1 MTKYLKLACGFLWQ
15 HILTII
21 PVICAVCAF
30 YSFYSEITAFLI
42 KWFVPIVGFERDN
55 FTDTIVVCGSIGLAI
70 WTGLHGPKRYSQ
82 THIWVLLSFWFLF
95 FNYAFTSDFVYTK
108 VWGIPYFLFFL
119 LLPSSGMVVRFAYY
133 EYKRRQIKYE
143 TVEGFVQKDEPIKSE
158 EDDYL
163 GFSPDV
169 KYIVDVIEHTESSRS
184 TSIGLAAPWGTGK
197 TSFLNLL
204 KLKLD
209 SDDRY
214 IFVNFNPR
222 GSAKVENI
230 QTDFMNLLCDVMKQY
245 HSSFTSYMKE
255 YVSTLQLI
263 SEKNPLVDWI
273 SHLGIDSVE
282 ASKSKVKDVIVGSRK
297 KLVVLIDDLDR
308 LTAMEILEVL
318 KLIDINSSFPNS
330 FFITAYDKAYV
341 NEVLKKELGYSAAV
355 DYTDKYFSL
364 EYALTEP
371 SYRRK
376 FDMLERLLTGALD
389 NGVLKVQKQELS
401 SALSLM
407 QSYCETML
415 PNLRDI
421 KRFYNQFISTYI
433 KIGRDVDFKEYFAVS
448 LIKYAHPDEYKKLA
462 LKNYLEMDY
471 THAPYNKTYVLN
483 AEAEN
488 AKSVKLLEILF
499 PFKKGDQPSYLYKDR
514 FQHINYPRAFDTYF
528 RGFEIGNLYHEDLAP
543 LLDIT
548 KPLTIA
554 EDKFRDWV
562 TIAKRNDVVDYLLST
577 DFRKLDSE
585 EQLMRYVQVLLIFTY
600 VYGLDLN
607 MSTALIGVFSD
618 IHIGVMEPYY
628 GMNKEAYKSL
638 LESAISGLPKPTMAT
653 NFLNWYIVNLAQ
665 DKGIASKTLFKV
677 EEISKIADN
686 NLNKMI
692 ADSKD
697 SLMYQP
703 SEFFTVLEGCG
714 VKKEDSPVLSIDVNS
729 LQSVRE
735 LMIEHPAD
743 FASRLLTHITQ
754 YNDETHIYLGFHPLC
769 HADKLFDDKN
779 QLNLYMSALHSTIG
793 GEQPYKTLSKY
804 IEFAGTKP
812 FEWHSIAVTEG
823 ESIVKGD
830 YDAYYSLMIKE

>member
-1 MTKYLKLACGFLWQ
+1 MTKYLKIAFGFTWQ

-21 PVICAVCAF
+21 PVLCAICAF
-30 YSFYSEITAFLI
+30 YAFYPEITKFLTD
-42 KWFVPIVGFERDN
+42 WFIPIVGFDRDG
-55 FTDTIVVCGSIGLAI
+55 FTDAIVIFASVGLAI
-70 WTGLHGPKRYSQ
+70 WTGSHGPKRYSQ
-82 THIWVLLSFWFLF
+82 VHIGILLTLWFLF
-95 FNYAFTSDFVYTK
+95 FNYAFTNDFVYTK
-108 VWGIPYFLFFL
+108 VWSVPYYLLLL
-119 LLPSSGMVVRFAYY
+119 LLPSVGMAVRFGYY
-133 EYKRRQIKYE
+133 EYKRRQISYE

-158 EDDYL
+158 DDDYL
-163 GFSPDV
+163 GFAPDV
-169 KYIVDVIEHTESSRS
+169 KYIVDVIEHTESSQS

-204 KLKLD
+204 KSKLE
-209 SDDRY
+209 SDERY

-230 QTDFMNLLCDVMKQY
+230 QSDFMNLLCDVMRQY
-245 HSSFTSYMKE
+245 HSSFTSYMKD
-255 YVSTLQLI
+255 YVNTLQLI
-263 SEKNPLVDWI
+263 SEKNPLADWI

-376 FDMLERLLTGALD
+376 FDLLERLLTGALD
-389 NGVLKVQKQELS
+389 KGVLTLTNQELGS
-401 SALSLM
+401 VLSLM
-407 QSYCETML
+407 QSHCETML

-421 KRFYNQFISTYI
+421 KRFYNQFISTYV

-448 LIKYAHPDEYKKLA
+448 LIKYAYPDEYKNLA
-462 LKNYLEMDY
+462 LKKYLEIDY
-471 THAPYNKTYVLN
+471 THAPFYKTYVLN
-483 AEAEN
+483 ADAEKT
-488 AKSVKLLEILF
+488 KSVKLLEILF
-499 PFKKGDQPSYLYKDR
+499 PFKKGDRPLYLYKDR
-514 FQHINYPRAFDTYF
+514 FQHINYLRAFDTYF

-543 LLDIT
+543 LLDVT

-554 EDKFRDWV
+554 EEKFRDWV
-562 TIAKRNDVVDYLLST
+562 TIAKRNDAVDYLLST
-577 DFRKLDSE
+577 DYRKLDSE
-585 EQLMRYVQVLLIFTY
+585 EQLKRYVQVLLIFTY

-607 MSTALIGVFSD
+607 MSTALIGIFSD

-638 LESAISGLPKPTMAT
+638 LESSISELPKPTIAT
-653 NFLNWYIVNLAQ
+653 NFLNWYIVCLS
-665 DKGIASKTLFKV
+665 KEKEIASNALFTL

-692 ADSKD
+692 AESKD
-697 SLMYQP
+697 SLAYMP
-703 SEFFTVLEGCG
+703 SEFFNVMEGCG
-714 VKKEDSPVLSIDVNS
+714 VKKEDSPILTINVNS
-729 LQSVRE
+729 LQSIRE
-735 LMIEHPAD
+735 LMIAYPTE
-743 FASRLLTHITQ
+743 FASKLLTHITQ
-754 YNDETHIYLGFHPLC
+754 YNDESHIYIGFHPLC
-769 HADKLFDDKN
+769 HADQLFVDKN
-779 QLNLYMSALHSTIG
+779 QQNMFMSVLHGVTG
-793 GEQPYKTLSKY
+793 EEQPYKTLSRYVK
-804 IEFAGTKP
+804 FARSKP
-812 FEWHSIAVTEG
+812 FEWHSIAISKGQT
-823 ESIVKGD
+823 IVKGD
-830 YDAYYSLMIKE
+830 YEAYYGLMTIE

>member
-1 MTKYLKLACGFLWQ
+1 MTKYLKIAFGFTWQ

-21 PVICAVCAF
+21 PVLCAICAF
-30 YSFYSEITAFLI
+30 YAFYPEITKFLI
-42 KWFVPIVGFERDN
+42 DWFIPIVGFDRDG
-55 FTDTIVVCGSIGLAI
+55 FTDAIVIFASFGLAI

-82 THIWVLLSFWFLF
+82 VHIGILLTLWFLF
-95 FNYAFTSDFVYTK
+95 FNYAFTNDFVYTK
-108 VWGIPYFLFFL
+108 VWGIPYYL
-119 LLPSSGMVVRFAYY
+119 LILSLPSVGMAVRFGYH
-133 EYKRRQIKYE
+133 EHKRRQIKYE

-158 EDDYL
+158 DDDYL
-163 GFSPDV
+163 GFAPDV

-204 KLKLD
+204 KLKLE
-209 SDDRY
+209 SDVRY

-230 QTDFMNLLCDVMKQY
+230 QSDFMNLLCDVMRQY
-245 HSSFTSYMKE
+245 HSSFTSYMKD

-389 NGVLKVQKQELS
+389 NGVLKLTNQELGS
-401 SALSLM
+401 VLSLM
-407 QSYCETML
+407 QSHCETML

-421 KRFYNQFISTYI
+421 KRFYNQFISTYV

-448 LIKYAHPDEYKKLA
+448 LIKYAYPNEYKNLA
-462 LKNYLEMDY
+462 LKKYLEIDY
-471 THAPYNKTYVLN
+471 THAPFYKTYVLN
-483 AEAEN
+483 ADAEKT
-488 AKSVKLLEILF
+488 KSVKLLEILF
-499 PFKKGDQPSYLYKDR
+499 PFKKGDRPSYLYKDR

-543 LLDIT
+543 LLDVT

-562 TIAKRNDVVDYLLST
+562 TIAKRNDAVDYLLST
-577 DFRKLDSE
+577 DYRKLDSE
-585 EQLMRYVQVLLIFTY
+585 EQLKRYVQVLLIFTY

-607 MSTALIGVFSD
+607 MSTALIGIFSD
-618 IHIGVMEPYY
+618 THLGMMEPYY

-638 LESAISGLPKPTMAT
+638 LETVIKSLPKPTMAT
-653 NFLNWYIVNLAQ
+653 NFLNWYIVNLVQ
-665 DKGIASKTLFKV
+665 EKGIASKSLFTIEDV
-677 EEISKIADN
+677 SKIADD

-692 ADSKD
+692 AESKET
-697 SLMYQP
+697 LKYQP
-703 SEFFTVLEGCG
+703 SEFFNVLEGCG
-714 VKKEDSPVLSIDVNS
+714 VKQEGNNILTLNTNS

-735 LMIEHPAD
+735 IMIEHPIE
-743 FASRLLTHITQ
+743 FASMLLTHITQ
-754 YNDETHIYLGFHPLC
+754 YNDETHIYLGFHPIC
-769 HADKLFDDKN
+769 HADQLFFDKN
-779 QLNLYMSALHSTIG
+779 QLNIYLSALHDTIG
-793 GEQPYKTLSKY
+793 EEQPYKTLSKY
-804 IEFAGTKP
+804 VEFAGSKP
-812 FEWHSIAVTEG
+812 FEWHSIATSNEQK
-823 ESIVKGD
+823 IAKGD
-830 YDAYYSLMIKE
+830 YEAYYGLMTIE